1 MQEVYVYPRLQHRR
15 IRPLRALLFLL
26 PGVLALWL
34 FASPVAMADDPIG
47 DAVGSATD
55 TATSTSDAVD
65 NSVGSTTDT
74 VGDTVG
80 SATDT
85 VNNTVGSTTNTVG
98 STAGS
103 TTNTVGNTVGS
114 TTNTVGST
122 AGSATNTV
130 GNTVGSATNTV
141 GKATGSLGQTAAD
154 VSGSLMP
161 SLAGQ
166 APTPLALT
174 RERHAPQM
182 CIYLPSSFLS
192 ELALVPLALDGGSLS
207 GTGSGSSSGSSGGG
221 PFGFL
226 GPNVPTVPIPGL
238 GDVPVG
244 AIVAL
249 LAMMVLAIIVAKAW
263 VNQRPRQPAFL
274 PVSGISRAAEP
285 RKRRAL

>member
-65 NSVGSTTDT
+65 NSVGSTTD
-74 VGDTVG
+74 
-80 SATDT
+80 
-85 VNNTVGSTTNTVG
+85 
-98 STAGS
+98 
-103 TTNTVGNTVGS
+103 
-114 TTNTVGST
+114 
-122 AGSATNTV
+122 TV

>member
-1 MQEVYVYPRLQHRR
+1 MQEVCVYPRLQQRR
-15 IRPLRALLFLL
+15 IRPLRVLLLLL

-55 TATSTSDAVD
+55 TATSTSGAVD
-65 NSVGSTTDT
+65 NSVASSTDT
-74 VGDTVG
+74 VGSTAG
-80 SATDT
+80 STTDT
-85 VNNTVGSTTNTVG
+85 VNNTVGSATNTVG

-103 TTNTVGNTVGS
+103 TTDTVNNTVGS
-114 TTNTVGST
+114 ATNTVGST
-122 AGSATNTV
+122 AGSTTDTV
-130 GNTVGSATNTV
+130 NNTVGSATNTV
-141 GKATGSLGQTAAD
+141 GKATGSVGQTAAD

-166 APTPLALT
+166 APTPLALA

-274 PVSGISRAAEP
+274 PVSGISRAADP

>member
-15 IRPLRALLFLL
+15 IRPLRVLLLLL
-26 PGVLALWL
+26 PAVLALWL

-55 TATSTSDAVD
+55 TATST
-65 NSVGSTTDT
+65 
-74 VGDTVG
+74 
-80 SATDT
+80 TDT
-85 VNNTVGSTTNTVG
+85 VNNTVGSTTDTVG
-98 STAGS
+98 DTAGS
-103 TTNTVGNTVGS
+103 TTDTVGN
-114 TTNTVGST
+114 
-122 AGSATNTV
+122 A
-130 GNTVGSATNTV
+130 VGSATNTV
-141 GKATGSLGQTAAD
+141 GKATGSAGQTAD

-166 APTPLALT
+166 APTPLALA
-174 RERHAPQM
+174 RERHVPQM

-192 ELALVPLALDGGSLS
+192 ELALVSLALDGGSLS

-226 GPNVPTVPIPGL
+226 GPSVPTVPIPGL
-238 GDVPVG
+238 GDVPVL
-244 AIVAL
+244 AIVAF

-274 PVSGISRAAEP
+274 PISGISRAAELG
-285 RKRRAL
+285 KRRAL

>member
-1 MQEVYVYPRLQHRR
+1 MQEVHVYPRLQHRR
-15 IRPLRALLFLL
+15 IRPLRVLLFLL

-55 TATSTSDAVD
+55 TATSTSDTVD
-65 NSVGSTTDT
+65 NTVGSTTDT
-74 VGDTVG
+74 VGNTVG
-80 SATDT
+80 STTDT
-85 VNNTVGSTTNTVG
+85 VNNTVGSTTDTVNNTVGSTTDTVG

-103 TTNTVGNTVGS
+103 T
-114 TTNTVGST
+114 
-122 AGSATNTV
+122 TNTV